1 MLYKRSLTWSVK
13 RNRAAPV
20 SSVEGEVD
28 VRVTSAD
35 LLEVKLRDVAPV
47 AEGRADR
54 RSCPS
59 QSQMKRMV
67 VDAISQSLLTP
78 VTCGRMHTLLMAHF
92 HCMVQGRC
100 RLCYCSTLAN

>member
-1 MLYKRSLTWSVK
+1 MFRYQFSQVDKPYFTKMPLTWSVK
-13 RNRAAPV
+13 RNRAALV

-47 AEGRADR
+47 AEGRANR
-54 RSCPS
+54 CSCPS

-67 VDAISQSLLTP
+67 IDAISQSLLTP
-78 VTCGRMHTLLMAHF
+78 VTCGRTDTKM
-92 HCMVQGRC
+92 
-100 RLCYCSTLAN
+100 